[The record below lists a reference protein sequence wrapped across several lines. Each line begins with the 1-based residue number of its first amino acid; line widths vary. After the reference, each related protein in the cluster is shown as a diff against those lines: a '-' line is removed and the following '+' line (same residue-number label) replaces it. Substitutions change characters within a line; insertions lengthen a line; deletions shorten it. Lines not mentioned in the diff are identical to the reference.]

1 VPGTGPKL
9 AVKEVEAMGET
20 RDVRLEKVLLRVR
33 MGAS

>member
-1 VPGTGPKL
+1 M